1 MCQRMSKKVVQS
13 VAETATGGSNA
24 LMGEFRHALDPK
36 RRLTIPSEWRKA
48 MGDPDFVYVM
58 RDRNGKCLDLLPKAE
73 METLIG
79 KLRQKALFDP
89 ALTKAAMVIGAN
101 SEQLML
107 DVQGRIRISDKLLQF
122 ANLTTTVA
130 MLGAV
135 RMIKLWNPQALAP
148 ADKVDQASLAEALA
162 QAGF

>member
-1 MCQRMSKKVVQS
+1 MSKKVVQS
-13 VAETATGGSNA
+13 VAEATSGGSNA
-24 LMGEFRHALDPK
+24 LMGEFEHSLDPK
-36 RRLTIPSEWRKA
+36 KRLTIPREWRQA

-73 METLIG
+73 MESLLA
-79 KLRQKALFDP
+79 KLREKALFDP
-89 ALTKAAMVIGAN
+89 ALTKAAMLIGAN

-130 MLGAV
+130 MVGSV
-135 RMIKLWNPQALAP
+135 RMIKVYNPSLLGP
-148 ADKVDQASLAEALA
+148 EDEVDIDELDAVLSA
-162 QAGF
+162 AGM